1 MIIIG
6 MIFTEGFVED
16 YCLSKKLF
24 LVDFYFINYSVG
36 NIKLLIEYFYRYL
49 LMNIVKNYY
58 VSKIYCNLIMNGKLS
73 SIFLFVFDNVPP
85 FSLLQRIETP
95 SC

>member
-6 MIFTEGFVED
+6 MIFSEGFVED

-49 LMNIVKNYY
+49 LKNIVKNYY
-58 VSKIYCNLIMNGKLS
+58 VSKIYCNLIMNRKLEND
-73 SIFLFVFDNVPP
+73 IF
-85 FSLLQRIETP
+85 I
-95 SC
+95 CI